1 MSAPSDHS
9 IETHQTDTMG
19 AQLTALMQQ
28 GEAVTASYVDVA
40 RAFAALFKAKLRAHF
55 KTILTCVILLMI
67 SSLLITATWLSLQG
81 LMAYAMV
88 QAGLSWFVS
97 AGLLMAL
104 NLALIYYLIATAI
117 QLFDKTTSDLLDVF

>member
-1 MSAPSDHS
+1 MSAPSNHS
-9 IETHQTDTMG
+9 TETHQTATMG
-19 AQLTALMQQ
+19 AQLTALMQR

-40 RAFAALFKAKLRAHF
+40 RACAALFKAKLRAHF
-55 KTILTCVILLMI
+55 KTILSCIILLMI
-67 SSLLITATWLSLQG
+67 SALLISATWLSLQG

-117 QLFDKTTSDLLDVF
+117 QLFDKTTSDLLGMF

>member
-9 IETHQTDTMG
+9 TETHQTASMG
-19 AQLTALMQQ
+19 AQLTARMQQ

-55 KTILTCVILLMI
+55 KTILTCVLLLKI

-88 QAGLSWFVS
+88 QTGLS
-97 AGLLMAL
+97 
-104 NLALIYYLIATAI
+104 
-117 QLFDKTTSDLLDVF
+117 